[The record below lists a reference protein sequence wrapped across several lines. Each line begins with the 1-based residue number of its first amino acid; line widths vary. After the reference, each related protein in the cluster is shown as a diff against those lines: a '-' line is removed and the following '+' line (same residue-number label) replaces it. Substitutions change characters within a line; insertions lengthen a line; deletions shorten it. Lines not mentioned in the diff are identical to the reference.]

1 MFRLKLQEPH
11 LLVPS
16 SVPFFC
22 SSLPLPCFMLSS
34 LPLFY
39 LLFFL
44 YFLYYSFW
52 SPDTFYFW
60 SSSTFL
66 LLFSS
71 LSYSSSLLLPLSSLF
86 TEGSPPTPY
95 LVFLGAPT
103 SFHTSTNFPSEPN
116 IQMQSVWV
124 PRPSKG
130 FF

>member
-1 MFRLKLQEPH
+1 MFHLKLQEPH

-16 SVPFFC
+16 SC
-22 SSLPLPCFMLSS
+22 LSSALPCPSHASCF
-34 LPLFY
+34 PLF
-39 LLFFL
+39 LFSTFS
-44 YFLYYSFW
+44 SF
-52 SPDTFYFW
+52 SISFIILSGPLITFYFW

-116 IQMQSVWV
+116 IQMQSVRV